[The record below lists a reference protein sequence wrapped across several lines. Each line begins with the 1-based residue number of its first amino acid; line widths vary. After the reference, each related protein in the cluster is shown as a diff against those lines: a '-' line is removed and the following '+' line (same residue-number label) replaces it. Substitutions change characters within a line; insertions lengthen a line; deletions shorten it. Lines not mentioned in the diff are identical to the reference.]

1 MHNTR
6 RAFRFFKATGYVA
19 ALLTFTIESAMANS
33 LLLLSPAQLAGSWT
47 FYPQDDVTQA
57 CQVQLVADK
66 TFSPEVKCLQ
76 TWLGEVPTSWSP
88 TPDGLFLMGKDGRV
102 LARFSPRTP
111 PDDPT
116 VIQAIEK
123 AAGKEA
129 ILDLLP
135 LQPGDVPDTFAD
147 SSALEDY
154 VNYKPATSVVDG
166 VKNFVDWYRQYH
178 NI

>member
-66 TFSPEVKCLQ
+66 TFSPEIKCLEV
-76 TWLGEVPTSWSP
+76 WLGQAPVSWSA
-88 TPDGLFLMGKDGRV
+88 TPDGIFLMGKDGTDLVHMDRIEPGLYEAQLSGSKV
-102 LARFSPRTP
+102 LMMKR
-111 PDDPT
+111 
-116 VIQAIEK
+116 
-123 AAGKEA
+123 
-129 ILDLLP
+129 LP
-135 LQPGDVPDTFAD
+135 
-147 SSALEDY
+147 E
-154 VNYKPATSVVDG
+154 
-166 VKNFVDWYRQYH
+166 
-178 NI
+178 

>member
-66 TFSPEVKCLQ
+66 TFSPEIKCLEV
-76 TWLGEVPTSWSP
+76 WLGQAPVSWSA
-88 TPDGLFLMGKDGRV
+88 TPDGIFLMGKDGTDLVHMDRIEPGLYEAQLAGSKV
-102 LARFSPRTP
+102 LMMKR
-111 PDDPT
+111 
-116 VIQAIEK
+116 
-123 AAGKEA
+123 
-129 ILDLLP
+129 LP
-135 LQPGDVPDTFAD
+135 
-147 SSALEDY
+147 E
-154 VNYKPATSVVDG
+154 
-166 VKNFVDWYRQYH
+166 
-178 NI
+178 

>member
-66 TFSPEVKCLQ
+66 TFSPEIKCLEV
-76 TWLGEVPTSWSP
+76 WLGQAPVSWSA
-88 TPDGLFLMGKDGRV
+88 TPDGMFLMGKDGTDLVHMDRIEPGLYEAQLAGSKV
-102 LARFSPRTP
+102 LMMKR
-111 PDDPT
+111 
-116 VIQAIEK
+116 
-123 AAGKEA
+123 
-129 ILDLLP
+129 LP
-135 LQPGDVPDTFAD
+135 
-147 SSALEDY
+147 E
-154 VNYKPATSVVDG
+154 
-166 VKNFVDWYRQYH
+166 
-178 NI
+178 

>member
-66 TFSPEVKCLQ
+66 TFSPEIKCLEV
-76 TWLGEVPTSWSP
+76 WLGQVPVSWSA
-88 TPDGLFLMGKDGRV
+88 TPDGIFLMGKDGTDLVHMDRIEPGLYEAQLAGSKV
-102 LARFSPRTP
+102 LMMKR
-111 PDDPT
+111 
-116 VIQAIEK
+116 
-123 AAGKEA
+123 
-129 ILDLLP
+129 LP
-135 LQPGDVPDTFAD
+135 
-147 SSALEDY
+147 E
-154 VNYKPATSVVDG
+154 
-166 VKNFVDWYRQYH
+166 
-178 NI
+178 

>member
-66 TFSPEVKCLQ
+66 TFSPEIKCLEV
-76 TWLGEVPTSWSP
+76 WLGQAPVSWSA
-88 TPDGLFLMGKDGRV
+88 TPDGIFLMGKDGTDLVHMDRIEPGLYETQLAGSKV
-102 LARFSPRTP
+102 LMMKR
-111 PDDPT
+111 
-116 VIQAIEK
+116 
-123 AAGKEA
+123 
-129 ILDLLP
+129 LP
-135 LQPGDVPDTFAD
+135 
-147 SSALEDY
+147 E
-154 VNYKPATSVVDG
+154 
-166 VKNFVDWYRQYH
+166 
-178 NI
+178 

>member
-66 TFSPEVKCLQ
+66 TFSPEIKCLEV
-76 TWLGEVPTSWSP
+76 WLGQAPVSWSA
-88 TPDGLFLMGKDGRV
+88 TPDGIFLMGKDGTDLVQMDRIEPGLYEAQLAGSKV
-102 LARFSPRTP
+102 LMMKR
-111 PDDPT
+111 
-116 VIQAIEK
+116 
-123 AAGKEA
+123 
-129 ILDLLP
+129 LP
-135 LQPGDVPDTFAD
+135 
-147 SSALEDY
+147 E
-154 VNYKPATSVVDG
+154 
-166 VKNFVDWYRQYH
+166 
-178 NI
+178 

>member
-66 TFSPEVKCLQ
+66 TFSPEIKCLEV
-76 TWLGEVPTSWSP
+76 WLGQAPVSWTA
-88 TPDGLFLMGKDGRV
+88 TPDGIFLMGKDGTDLVHMDRIEPGLYEAQLAGSKV
-102 LARFSPRTP
+102 LMMKR
-111 PDDPT
+111 
-116 VIQAIEK
+116 
-123 AAGKEA
+123 
-129 ILDLLP
+129 LP
-135 LQPGDVPDTFAD
+135 
-147 SSALEDY
+147 E
-154 VNYKPATSVVDG
+154 
-166 VKNFVDWYRQYH
+166 
-178 NI
+178 